1 MWLTPAGVE
10 QPVMAGGSPELDAER
25 GVQPEAVA
33 VAVLAGA
40 ATLFFGIVPSPLFH
54 LARDAAGALGLL

>member
-1 MWLTPAGVE
+1 
-10 QPVMAGGSPELDAER
+10 MAGGSPELEAEPEVR

-40 ATLFFGIVPSPLFH
+40 GTLFFGIVPSPLFH